1 MSSLYNGLVALDNGN
16 QRCPFQG
23 KTSKPINMVLLK
35 RGLDKYEA
43 DSPNEP
49 MNILKRLLD
58 TKLPKG
64 TVLNPYNF
72 NVIAFNTNATL
83 KSEGKS
89 LTIDH
94 VRAVVKK
101 LGDDIKVW
109 VSPCYNSRG
118 VPPKLNI
125 AKAPET
131 SKFSS
136 GRKST
141 VKKFDFYK

>member
-23 KTSKPINMVLLK
+23 KTSKPISMIMLK
-35 RGLDKYEA
+35 RGEAGQA

-49 MNILKRLLD
+49 MVILNRLLD
-58 TKLPKG
+58 AKLPKG

-125 AKAPET
+125 AKASET
-131 SKFSS
+131 SKYS

-141 VKKFDFYK
+141 VEKIDFGY

>member
-23 KTSKPINMVLLK
+23 KSSKPISMIMLR
-35 RGLDKYEA
+35 RGSEGHG
-43 DSPNEP
+43 DSPNQP
-49 MNILKRLLD
+49 MVILNRLLD
-58 TKLPKG
+58 AKLPKG

-125 AKAPET
+125 AKASET

>member
-23 KTSKPINMVLLK
+23 KTSKPISMIMLK
-35 RGLDKYEA
+35 RGEAGQA

-49 MNILKRLLD
+49 MVILNRLLD
-58 TKLPKG
+58 AKLPKG

-72 NVIAFNTNATL
+72 NVIAFNTNAKL

-125 AKAPET
+125 AKASET
-131 SKFSS
+131 SKFS

-141 VKKFDFYK
+141 VQKINFGY

>member
-23 KTSKPINMVLLK
+23 KTSKPISMIMLR
-35 RGLDKYEA
+35 RGEAGQA

-49 MNILKRLLD
+49 MVILNRLLD
-58 TKLPKG
+58 AKLPKG

-125 AKAPET
+125 AKASET
-131 SKFSS
+131 SKFS

-141 VKKFDFYK
+141 VKKFNFGY

>member
-23 KTSKPINMVLLK
+23 KTSKPISMIMLR
-35 RGLDKYEA
+35 RGEAGQA

-49 MNILKRLLD
+49 MVILNRLLD
-58 TKLPKG
+58 AKLPKG

-101 LGDDIKVW
+101 LGDDMHVALPHS
-109 VSPCYNSRG
+109 V
-118 VPPKLNI
+118 
-125 AKAPET
+125 A
-131 SKFSS
+131 
-136 GRKST
+136 
-141 VKKFDFYK
+141 